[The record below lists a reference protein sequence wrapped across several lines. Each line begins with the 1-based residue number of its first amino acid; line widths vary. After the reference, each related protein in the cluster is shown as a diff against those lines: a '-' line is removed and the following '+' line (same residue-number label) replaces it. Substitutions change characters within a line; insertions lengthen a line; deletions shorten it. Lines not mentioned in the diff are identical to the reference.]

1 MRRGTTPTLK
11 FSVPYTQE
19 EINSGYITI
28 ARANTI
34 FAEYELT
41 DERVEIID
49 NAILLSLTQEDTLA
63 YNSRVTY
70 SAQLRLILSN
80 DEVVAS
86 NIVTFK
92 VGSILKNGTIPS
104 SE

>member
-11 FSVPYTQE
+11 FSVPYT
-19 EINSGYITI
+19 IDDISSGYITI
-28 ARANTI
+28 SRADTV

-70 SAQLRLILSN
+70 STQLRLILTN
-80 DEVVAS
+80 GDVVAS

-92 VGSILKNGTIPS
+92 VGSILKNGTI
-104 SE
+104 